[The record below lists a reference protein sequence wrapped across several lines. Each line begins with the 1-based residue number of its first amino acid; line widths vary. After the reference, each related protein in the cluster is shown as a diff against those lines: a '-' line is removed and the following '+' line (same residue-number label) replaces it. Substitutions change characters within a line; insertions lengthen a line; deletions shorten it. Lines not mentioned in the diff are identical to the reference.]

1 MFNKKTLYLLIF
13 TLFMYMFFKTN
24 NTFVPI
30 ENIDIAPGV
39 AVDVEERSDGNI
51 NYVLPISVYQFR
63 EDEGIL
69 LKIHPAEGKTVGDAR
84 QDRQL
89 SQNKKFLLGLEQV
102 FILGERFAKIGVNPW
117 VEIVFANP
125 NLNDTAY
132 LTVTNEDVT
141 KLLRMDIEGGANPS
155 EYISEMLKSSKE
167 FNFFSNNYKMMDMF
181 IRIGSEGRNFVLPYT
196 EIVNGNP
203 KITGMAIFKGD
214 KMVDKISIED
224 ARAMNMMR
232 ENNVRGLMTIYKNEK
247 KSIDFYGT
255 SKRKVK
261 CEKVDD
267 KYKFYINIDYTG
279 DIISNTINPEIRDNP
294 KAIKEFE
301 EEMAK
306 QAEKECYDFID
317 KMKNELK
324 TDCLELGMYAVAK
337 TGRHTGIDWNEVVVN
352 SEIEVKV
359 KVKVDRQGRGI
370 FT

>member
-13 TLFMYMFFKTN
+13 TLFLYMFFKSN
-24 NTFVPI
+24 NVFVPI

-51 NYVLPISVYQFR
+51 NYTLPISVYQFK
-63 EDEGIL
+63 ENEGIL

-102 FILGERFAKIGVNPW
+102 FILGERFAKMGINPW

-125 NLNDTAY
+125 NSNDTAY

-167 FNFFSNNYKMMDMF
+167 FNFFSNNYKVMDMF
-181 IRIGSEGRNFVLPYT
+181 IRIGNEGRNFVLPYT

-214 KMVDKISIED
+214 KMVDKINIED
-224 ARAMNMMR
+224 ARAMNIMR
-232 ENNVRGLMTIYKNEK
+232 ENNVRGLMTICKNEK
-247 KSIDFYGT
+247 QSIDFYGT

-261 CEKVDD
+261 CEKVDG
-267 KYKFYINIDYTG
+267 KYKFYININYTG

-301 EEMAK
+301 DEMAK

-370 FT
+370 FM